1 MFAPRLMT
9 AQLIRGNANA
19 RAKVRRRI
27 AAAAAFGL
35 IMAIVWAQRA
45 GVEQAID
52 WLRLHGP
59 LWGGLAAAPTSKP
72 HLRRRLAIPS

>member
-9 AQLIRGNANA
+9 AQLIRGNVDL
-19 RAKVRRRI
+19 RAKARRRI
-27 AAAAAFGL
+27 GAVAAFGL

-45 GVEQAID
+45 GLAQAID

-59 LWGGLAAAPTSKP
+59 LWGVALLLA
-72 HLRRRLAIPS
+72 R